1 MIGSTISH
9 YKITEKLGE
18 GGMGVACKSRPEK
31 GQGTVRTMI
40 GVLVLVLLLTAG
52 QAIAQ
57 ISTDGSQFWHQG
69 SHGIVGGGAEGGDF
83 FGTLH

>member
-1 MIGSTISH
+1 MAV
-9 YKITEKLGE
+9 YKGK
-18 GGMGVACKSRPEK
+18 PE
-31 GQGTVRTMI
+31 QRQRTVRTMI

-69 SHGIVGGGAEGGDF
+69 SHGIVGGGPKGATSLVPYTRGRDVNCAK
-83 FGTLH
+83 TI